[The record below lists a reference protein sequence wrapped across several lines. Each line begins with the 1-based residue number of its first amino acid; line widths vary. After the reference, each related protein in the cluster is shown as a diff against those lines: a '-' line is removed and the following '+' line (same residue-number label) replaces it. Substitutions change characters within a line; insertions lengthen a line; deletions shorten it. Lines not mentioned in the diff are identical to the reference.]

1 MSDTVPKEGFFSR
14 WGRRITS
21 LRNFVVNAAFLLFF
35 VLILSALVS
44 TPNQP
49 EISAHS
55 ALFIAPNGTLVEQI
69 TPPSDWRDL
78 IFQPADQGLIEVGDV
93 LKSIDLAAQDDRITM
108 LALKLDRLSGLSSSR
123 AISIG
128 ERIKAF
134 RETGKTV
141 IAYTQYSGQF
151 QYLASSYA
159 DQVFLHPMGSI
170 MLSGLGGDR
179 LYFAEMLEKLKVK
192 MHIFRVGEYKAATEP
207 FTRNAMSDA
216 ARQDSQQL
224 VDGIWATVTSAIAS
238 NRGLNADAVLTFANN
253 YDVLLQNAQG
263 DGAKATL
270 DSKLVDGLATSE
282 EFRQR
287 IGAQVGWQNDM
298 LNGIDFQ
305 TYLAMNPNAV
315 HPSSNDAVGVIT
327 VQGAIMESGQS
338 SNDVASAEDLVEL
351 IRVAK
356 NDERIKALVLR
367 VDSPGGSAFAS
378 ELIREELLALQAT
391 GKPVVASFATVA
403 ASGGYWVSANADAI
417 FAEPTTI
424 TGSIGIFGIL
434 PNVSNSLGAMGVHV
448 DGVSSAPL
456 ARGLSVVGNLSDQAQ
471 SILQLSI
478 EHGYAEFI
486 DLVVNGRGMSQTE
499 GEAIAQGRIW
509 SGLVAKNIGLVDELG
524 GLQQAIDH
532 AAELAD
538 LANWT
543 TEDIRMP
550 LDPQSLIMMELM
562 QATGTTPTTNS
573 LDQWTRQLPWLRTL
587 RSSIDQL
594 SAFNDPRHVYA
605 MCLSCAAR

>member
-1 MSDTVPKEGFFSR
+1 MSDTEPKEGFFSR

-35 VLILSALVS
+35 VLVLSALLS
-44 TPNQP
+44 TPDQP
-49 EISAHS
+49 EISADS
-55 ALFIAPNGTLVEQI
+55 ALFIAPTGTLVEQI

-108 LALKLDRLSGLSSSR
+108 LALKLDQLSGLTSSR

-141 IAYTQYSGQF
+141 VAYTQYSGQF
-151 QYLASSYA
+151 QYLAASYA

-179 LYFAEMLEKLKVK
+179 LYFADMLEKLKVK

-224 VDGIWATVTSAIAS
+224 VDGIWATVTGAIAS
-238 NRGLNADAVLTFANN
+238 NRGLNTDAVLTFANN

-270 DSKLVDGLATSE
+270 DSNLVDGLATSE
-282 EFRQR
+282 EFRQQ
-287 IGAQVGWQNDM
+287 IGARIGWQNDM

-305 TYLAMNPNAV
+305 SYLAMNPNAILPV
-315 HPSSNDAVGVIT
+315 SDNAVGVIT
-327 VQGAIMESGQS
+327 VQGAIMESGLS
-338 SNDVASAEDLVEL
+338 SSDVASAEDLVER

-378 ELIREELLALQAT
+378 ELIREELLALQAA

-434 PNVSNSLGAMGVHV
+434 PNVSDSLGAMGIHA

-499 GEAIAQGRIW
+499 VEAIAQGRIW
-509 SGLVAKNIGLVDELG
+509 SGLVAKDIGLVDELG
-524 GLQQAIDH
+524 GLQQAKDH
-532 AAELAD
+532 AAELAG

-562 QATGTTPTTNS
+562 QATGTTPANNS
-573 LDQWTRQLPWLRTL
+573 LDQWTRQLPWLGTL

-605 MCLSCAAR
+605 MCLSCTAR

>member
-356 NDERIKALVLR
+356 NDDRIKALVLR

-499 GEAIAQGRIW
+499 VEAIAQGRIW
-509 SGLVAKNIGLVDELG
+509 SGLEAKNVGLVDERG
-524 GLQQAIDH
+524 GLEQAIDH

-587 RSSIDQL
+587 RNSIDQL

>member
-21 LRNFVVNAAFLLFF
+21 LRNFVVNSAFLLFF
-35 VLILSALVS
+35 VLVLSALLS
-44 TPNQP
+44 TPDQP
-49 EISAHS
+49 EISADS

-78 IFQPADQGLIEVGDV
+78 IFQPADRGLIEVGDV

-108 LALKLDRLSGLSSSR
+108 LALKLDQLSGLTSSR

-141 IAYTQYSGQF
+141 VAYTQYSGQF
-151 QYLASSYA
+151 QYLAASYA
-159 DQVFLHPMGSI
+159 DQVLLHPMGSI

-179 LYFAEMLEKLKVK
+179 LYFADMLEKLKVK
-192 MHIFRVGEYKAATEP
+192 MHIFRVGEYKSATEP
-207 FTRNAMSDA
+207 FSRNAMSDA
-216 ARQDSQQL
+216 ARQDSQRL
-224 VDGIWATVTSAIAS
+224 VDGIWQTVTNAIAS
-238 NRGLNADAVLTFANN
+238 NRGLSTDAVSTFANN
-253 YDVLLQNAQG
+253 FDVLLQDAQG

-270 DSKLVDGLATSE
+270 DSNLVDGLATSE

-287 IGAQVGWQNDM
+287 IGAQVGWQDDS

-305 TYLAMNPNAV
+305 WYLAMNPGAIP
-315 HPSSNDAVGVIT
+315 PSEQAVGVIT
-327 VQGAIMESGQS
+327 VQGAIMESGLAS
-338 SNDVASAEDLVEL
+338 SEVASAEALVEQ
-351 IRVAK
+351 IRMAK

-403 ASGGYWVSANADAI
+403 ASGGYWISASADAI

-434 PNVSNSLGAMGVHV
+434 PNVSESLGALGIHA

-456 ARGLSVVGNLSDQAQ
+456 ARGLSVVGDLSDQAKN
-471 SILQLSI
+471 ILQLSI

-486 DLVVNGRGMSQTE
+486 DLVVNGRGMTQTE
-499 GEAIAQGRIW
+499 VEAIAQGRVW
-509 SGLVAKNIGLVDELG
+509 SGLTAKSIGLVDELG
-524 GLQQAIDH
+524 GLQQAADH
-532 AAELAD
+532 AAALAG
-538 LANWT
+538 LTNWT
-543 TEDIRMP
+543 IEDVRMR

-562 QATGTTPTTNS
+562 QATRATPVDNRF
-573 LDQWTRQLPWLRTL
+573 DQWTRQLPWLGPL